1 MEGLVRAGR
10 VTIDGR
16 LVTHPSEP
24 VAPGESVE
32 VDGRAVLAPPDG
44 GVAYH
49 RAVGAPLALA
59 HPPELHVVAPLPAD
73 RGGLELLLADEALAR
88 RLGDPRHPIVERLRD
103 GVRVRIGAVELGDLP
118 VGAWRPLAPREV
130 ARLRLGARL
139 PPTAR

>member
-1 MEGLVRAGR
+1 M
-10 VTIDGR
+10 TIDGR
-16 LVTHPSEP
+16 VATHPSEL
-24 VAPGESVE
+24 VAPGVSVE
-32 VDGRAVLAPPDG
+32 VDGQPVLAAPGG

-49 RAVGAPLALA
+49 RAARDPLVLA
-59 HPPELHVVAPLPAD
+59 HPPALHVVAPLAAD

-88 RLGDPRHPIVERLRD
+88 RLADPRHPIVERFRD
-103 GVRVRIGAVELGDLP
+103 GVRVRIGGVELGDLP